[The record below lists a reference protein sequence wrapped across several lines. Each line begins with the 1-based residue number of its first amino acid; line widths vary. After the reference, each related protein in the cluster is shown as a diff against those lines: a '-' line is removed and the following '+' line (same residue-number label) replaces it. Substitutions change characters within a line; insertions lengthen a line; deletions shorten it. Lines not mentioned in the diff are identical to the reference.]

1 MKKSGLLVILFI
13 CLFNG
18 VFAQHGYLGFKKDIN
33 AGIFNVNY
41 NVESRNTSNNLLTED
56 TKIRFYNANFRY
68 GGSII
73 GSAIFK
79 HSRFFF
85 GEYLQGG
92 VGVGIGKKTSTTGA
106 NYTGTTFN
114 ALFGVNLGIVTSYAV
129 SDNLVVGLKAIAW
142 GADMYFDFDETPM
155 YYNVFTFHPTVQYR
169 NFWGSIGYGG
179 LGKGDS
185 MRTFETEFRFNFSSD
200 MSESMYLGFRLQS
213 NKVKTT
219 VISTDGLNSNHKTG
233 LTSVGITFGYCY

>member
-1 MKKSGLLVILFI
+1 MKKIVFLIALLLSS
-13 CLFNG
+13 LSS
-18 VFAQHGYLGFKKDIN
+18 VFSQHGYLGFKNDLN
-33 AGIFNVNY
+33 AGFFVVNY
-41 NVESRNTSNNLLTED
+41 AKQNRNLTTNVLDVDN
-56 TKIRFYNANFRY
+56 KIRFYNVNMRF

-79 HSRFFF
+79 HSRFFL

-114 ALFGVNLGIVTSYAV
+114 AMFGATIGLVTSYAV
-129 SDNLVVGLKAIAW
+129 SDRLVVGLKAVAW
-142 GADMYFDFDETPM
+142 GADLYFDFDESPV

-179 LGKGDS
+179 VGKNS
-185 MRTFETEFRFNFSSD
+185 FMRTFETEFRYNFSSD
-200 MSESMYLGFRLQS
+200 MSESMYLGFRLQT
-213 NKVKTT
+213 NKQKSLL
-219 VISTDGLNSNHKTG
+219 IGNNGPDIDQRLGI
-233 LTSVGITFGYCY
+233 TSVGITFGMCH